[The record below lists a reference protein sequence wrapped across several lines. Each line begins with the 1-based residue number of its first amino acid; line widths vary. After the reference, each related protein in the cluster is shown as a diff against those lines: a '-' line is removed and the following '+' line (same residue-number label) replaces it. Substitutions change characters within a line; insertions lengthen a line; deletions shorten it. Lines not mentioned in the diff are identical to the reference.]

1 MRKEFL
7 FMKLEN
13 KVVFVTGGSDGMG
26 KATVLEAAREGAK
39 VSFIGRNPEKCEK
52 VLDLLKAE
60 GLTGIYFTADV
71 EKEDELKA
79 AIRKTTEALGPI
91 DVLINNVG
99 YDLQALVHE
108 VSSDKWDKCININLK
123 APFIAA
129 REVLPSMMEHRT
141 GVIINISSTAGTN
154 PQKDTPVYS
163 AAKAGLIMPTKAEA
177 MAYGEY
183 GIRINSVAPGL
194 TETAMLAQVSEE
206 YKAALSQMIP
216 LKKPGQPIDIAKAVI
231 FLASDDAS
239 YVTGQ
244 IWGVDGGLPLM

>member
-1 MRKEFL
+1 MAQ
-7 FMKLEN
+7 KLEG
-13 KVVFVTGGSDGMG
+13 KVFFITGGSDGMG
-26 KATVLEAAREGAK
+26 RATVMEAAKEGAK
-39 VSFIGRNPEKCEK
+39 VAFVGRNEGKLQK
-52 VLDLLKAE
+52 VADELKAA
-60 GLTGIYFTADV
+60 GLSGIYFTADV
-71 EKEDELKA
+71 EKEDELVS
-79 AIRKTTEALGPI
+79 AIEKTVQELGPI
-91 DVLINNVG
+91 DVLVNNVG
-99 YDLQALVHE
+99 YDLQVLIHE
-108 VSSDKWDKCININLK
+108 VTSAQWDKCMNINLK

-129 REVLPSMMEHRT
+129 RTVLPSMMERKT

-163 AAKAGLIMPTKAEA
+163 AAKAGLIMLTKAEA

-231 FLASDDAS
+231 FLASDDAQ